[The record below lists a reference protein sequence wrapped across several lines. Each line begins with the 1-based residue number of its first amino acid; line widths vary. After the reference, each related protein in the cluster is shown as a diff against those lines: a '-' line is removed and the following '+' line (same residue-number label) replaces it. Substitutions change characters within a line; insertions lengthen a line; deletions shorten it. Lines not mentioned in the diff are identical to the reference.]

1 MFLSVV
7 VAVPLFVAVVVR
19 KPRRGV
25 EFAFEFA
32 RFQHFKRRL
41 QARAIKNLN

>member
-7 VAVPLFVAVVVR
+7 VAVPLFVFVVR